1 MFGTWQITA
10 LSLHHR
16 EQINNSINLLN
27 YKIMKNNIKNNSL
40 KAMASFFV
48 SGLVML
54 TVWCAENAS
63 SYQDETCTHTSLVSK
78 VSANDNDM
86 AKLNEINGKI
96 AKLEQQKA
104 SMNKKLQEVKAERNK
119 NYGMVAGMYSQP
131 SQGQAEINN
140 LESKISN
147 MNHQIAALK
156 KNEKF
161 IADKHKINIQHLA
174 QAK

>member
-1 MFGTWQITA
+1 
-10 LSLHHR
+10 
-16 EQINNSINLLN
+16 
-27 YKIMKNNIKNNSL
+27 MKNKIKNNSL

-63 SYQDETCTHTSLVSK
+63 SYQDETCMHASIVSK

-104 SMNKKLQEVKAERNK
+104 SMDKKLQEVKAERNK

-140 LESKISN
+140 LR
-147 MNHQIAALK
+147 AR
-156 KNEKF
+156 
-161 IADKHKINIQHLA
+161 LA
-174 QAK
+174 ICTIRLLP

>member
-1 MFGTWQITA
+1 
-10 LSLHHR
+10 
-16 EQINNSINLLN
+16 
-27 YKIMKNNIKNNSL
+27 MKNNVKNNSL

-63 SYQDETCTHTSLVSK
+63 SYQDETCMHASIVSK

-104 SMNKKLQEVKAERNK
+104 SMDKKLQEVKAERNK
-119 NYGMVAGMYSQP
+119 N
-131 SQGQAEINN
+131 
-140 LESKISN
+140 
-147 MNHQIAALK
+147 
-156 KNEKF
+156 
-161 IADKHKINIQHLA
+161 
-174 QAK
+174 